1 MKRFHRADRVSE
13 EILKEISQI
22 VQREMKDPG
31 LGLVSVVQVE
41 LTRDLGHAN
50 VYVSVLGPDE
60 DKTRSFNAL
69 KRGSGFVRS
78 LLGKRLGL
86 RHVPEI
92 VFHMDDSIERGI
104 RIQRILKEV
113 APKEEEQEPEKAKE
127 EPSI

>member
-13 EILKEISQI
+13 EILKEISNI

-31 LGLVSVVQVE
+31 LGIVSVVQVE

-50 VYVSVLGPDE
+50 VYISVLGS
-60 DKTRSFNAL
+60 DKDKNRSFDAL

-104 RIQRILKEV
+104 RIQKILKEV
-113 APKEEEQEPEKAKE
+113 APREEEPEDKPEDK
-127 EPSI
+127 PPV